1 LPTVTLSQ
9 AHAIIQA
16 ALAHGRSL
24 GLQPLT
30 VAVLDPGG
38 HLVALSREDDS
49 GILRPQIA
57 IGKAWGALGMRR
69 GTRELAARALAHPGF
84 YTALAALSE
93 GRMVPVPGGVLIQD
107 SDGHLVGSVGISGD
121 LPDNDEK
128 CATVAI
134 EQAGLIAQTA

>member
-1 LPTVTLSQ
+1 LPTITLSQ

-16 ALAHGRSL
+16 ALARARSL

-30 VAVLDPGG
+30 VAVLDSGG
-38 HLVALSREDDS
+38 HVVALSREDNS

-57 IGKAWGALGMRR
+57 IGKAWGALGMGR

-84 YTALAALSE
+84 YTALASLSE
-93 GRMVPVPGGVLIQD
+93 GRMVPVPGGVLIQNPGGD
-107 SDGHLVGSVGISGD
+107 VVGSVGISGD

-128 CATVAI
+128 CATAGI
-134 EQAGLIAQTA
+134 EQAGLIAQPG